1 MSSPEEMV
9 VVYRYATGYRF
20 RRYFRHKESGEIY
33 CDTLVYVSPESISE
47 RDIVRAINDTLE
59 EAIISAHMEYPGLKV
74 LVPDDIDSTY
84 ANSMSAQ
91 IMFGWRFT
99 DKEFRAHMKEV

>member
-1 MSSPEEMV
+1 MSIPEEMV

-20 RRYFRHKESGEIY
+20 RRYLRHKESREIY
-33 CDTLVYVSPESISE
+33 CDALVYVSSEIISE
-47 RDIVRAINDTLE
+47 RDRVRTIKDTLE
-59 EAIISAHMEYPGLKV
+59 ETIISANIEYPGLKV
-74 LVPDDIDSTY
+74 FVPDDIDSTY

-99 DKEFRAHMKEV
+99 DKEFRAHMKEI

>member
-20 RRYFRHKESGEIY
+20 RRYFRHNESGEIY
-33 CDTLVYVSPESISE
+33 CDALVYVSPEIISE
-47 RDIVRAINDTLE
+47 RDLVRAIKDTLE
-59 EAIISAHMEYPGLKV
+59 EAIISANIEYPDLKV
-74 LVPDDIDSTY
+74 YVPNDIGSEY
-84 ANSMSAQ
+84 ADSMSNQ
-91 IMFGWRFT
+91 ICFGWRFT